1 MEESS
6 YPAMIG
12 RGMVMMEPAQGA
24 RSTLRA
30 TEFCRYLGGR
40 QYRRR
45 VRYVTAVSIERYQ
58 ELPVVTAEEGR

>member
-12 RGMVMMEPAQGA
+12 KGMVMMEPAQRA
-24 RSTLRA
+24 LRA
-30 TEFCRYLGGR
+30 SEFCRYLGGR
-40 QYRRR
+40 QCRRR
-45 VRYVTAVSIERYQ
+45 VRFMTAVSIERYQ